1 MSEFKRGQLVAVSS
15 GTLVNRRIRIFCGYY
30 KAFDGEIMY
39 LCREAGESEKDAVAW
54 PRCVPLEEV
63 EPGAFID
70 WERSAGEQAS
80 LKAVKDDKYE

>member
-1 MSEFKRGQLVAVSS
+1 MSEFKIGQLVAVSS

-30 KAFDGEIMY
+30 KAFDGENMY

-63 EPGAFID
+63 EPSCFFGREVSDA
-70 WERSAGEQAS
+70 
-80 LKAVKDDKYE
+80 